1 MGVAISSS
9 REQSANLNKLKIPI
23 LFWIIMT
30 LQTSHSIMSLLY
42 GLNLFIEL
50 LTFNL
55 ILSISSLFACPLKL
69 FFNYVSTLVALR
81 KSPS

>member
-30 LQTSHSIMSLLY
+30 LQTSQSIMSLLY

-69 FFNYVSTLVALR
+69 FYVSTLVALR